1 MPKGFK
7 TYARI
12 FWALFLLGVTGFF
25 SLFYLASIGVFGD
38 MPTFDRLENPQTNQ
52 ATQIISSDNKVL
64 GTFYLEE
71 NRNPVAFEE
80 LPENLVQALLATEDV
95 RFYDHSGIDAIG
107 TLRAVAYLGTRGGAS
122 TITQQLSKLLF
133 TKRASSNTF
142 ARLLQKVKEWS

>member
-1 MPKGFK
+1 
-7 TYARI
+7 
-12 FWALFLLGVTGFF
+12 
-25 SLFYLASIGVFGD
+25 

-142 ARLLQKVKEWS
+142 ARLLQKVKEWVIATRLERQYTKNEIMAMYLNIYDFGNY

>member
-1 MPKGFK
+1 
-7 TYARI
+7 
-12 FWALFLLGVTGFF
+12 
-25 SLFYLASIGVFGD
+25 

-142 ARLLQKVKEWS
+142 ARLLQKVKEWVIATRLEIGKN